1 MSGDTA
7 LLTCVVSNPGDKT
20 LLWKKVSK
28 NRGGDILLTAGAEV
42 VSSDPRLTVL
52 HEAGG
57 NVFVLRITNLT
68 AHDSGW
74 YLSLSMMM
82 MMMIMMIMMMMIRFV
97 LL

>member
-82 MMMIMMIMMMMIRFV
+82 MMMIMMMMMMMIRFV

>member
-1 MSGDTA
+1 MSGDTG
-7 LLTCVVSNPGDKT
+7 LLTCVVSSPGDKT

-82 MMMIMMIMMMMIRFV
+82 MMMIMIFRIV
-97 LL
+97 HL

>member
-82 MMMIMMIMMMMIRFV
+82 MMMIMMIMIMMKRFV